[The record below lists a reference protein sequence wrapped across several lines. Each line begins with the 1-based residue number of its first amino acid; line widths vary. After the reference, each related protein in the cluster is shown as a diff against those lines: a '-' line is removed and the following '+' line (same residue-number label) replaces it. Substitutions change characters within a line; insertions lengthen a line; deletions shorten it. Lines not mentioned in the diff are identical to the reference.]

1 MEESMKA
8 QGGSE
13 SGTVQKTQGLDERV
27 GSLFQP
33 DTLLGEDYAA
43 NFRRK
48 IPLEAERILLLAI
61 LEDGVRC
68 YQENLFAVGGK
79 RRTLFEEARDWLFS
93 DDASWFCSFISI
105 CTMLNLE
112 PNYIRRGLRQW
123 ETKAHKSAT
132 VKPSPAVS
140 AEQRLVA

>member
-1 MEESMKA
+1 MKA
-8 QGGSE
+8 QGTSNNGAA
-13 SGTVQKTQGLDERV
+13 QRAQGLDERI

-61 LEDGVRC
+61 LEDGIRC
-68 YQENLFAVGGK
+68 YQENLVAAGGK
-79 RRTLFEEARDWLFS
+79 RRTLFEEAKEWLFS
-93 DDASWFCSFISI
+93 DDDGWFCSFISI

-123 ETKAHKSAT
+123 EAKARKAGQ
-132 VKPSPAVS
+132 VKQTGAVN

>member
-1 MEESMKA
+1 MKSQTNGENNA
-8 QGGSE
+8 PQRSHAM
-13 SGTVQKTQGLDERV
+13 DERI

-33 DTLLGEDYAA
+33 DTLLAEDYAA

-48 IPLEAERILLLAI
+48 IPLEPERILLLAI

-68 YQENLFAVGGK
+68 YQENLLVAGGK
-79 RRTLFEEARDWLFS
+79 RRVLFEEARDWLFS
-93 DDASWFCSFISI
+93 DDASWFCSFVSI

-123 ETKAHKSAT
+123 ELRARKAAPAKQSANRS
-132 VKPSPAVS
+132 V
-140 AEQRLVA
+140 EQRLVA

>member
-1 MEESMKA
+1 MKSQSNNNENGA
-8 QGGSE
+8 PQRTHGM
-13 SGTVQKTQGLDERV
+13 DERI

-48 IPLEAERILLLAI
+48 IPLEPERILLLAI

-68 YQENLFAVGGK
+68 YQENLFVGGGK
-79 RRTLFEEARDWLFS
+79 RRALFEEAKEWLFS
-93 DDASWFCSFISI
+93 DDSNWFCSFVSI
-105 CTMLNLE
+105 CTLLNLD

-123 ETKAHKSAT
+123 EAQLRKPAQKKASGN
-132 VKPSPAVS
+132 
-140 AEQRLVA
+140 AETDQRLVA

>member
-1 MEESMKA
+1 MELKDRNN
-8 QGGSE
+8 E
-13 SGTVQKTQGLDERV
+13 SGGRRTVGLDDRI

-48 IPLEAERILLLAI
+48 IPLEPERTLLLAV

-68 YQENLFAVGGK
+68 YQENLFAINGK
-79 RRTLFEEARDWLFS
+79 RRTLFDEAKEWLFS
-93 DDASWFCSFISI
+93 DDADWFCSFVSV
-105 CTMLNLE
+105 CTLLNLE

-123 ETKAHKSAT
+123 EAQARKASQKKQQGAT
-132 VKPSPAVS
+132 GI
-140 AEQRLVA
+140 EQRLVA

>member
-1 MEESMKA
+1 MKA
-8 QGGSE
+8 QGTTDN
-13 SGTVQKTQGLDERV
+13 GTARRTQGLDERI
-27 GSLFQP
+27 GSLFQS
-33 DTLLGEDYAA
+33 DILLGEDYAA

-61 LEDGVRC
+61 LEDGIRC
-68 YQENLFAVGGK
+68 YQENLFASGGK
-79 RRTLFEEARDWLFS
+79 RRTLFDEAKEWLFS

-123 ETKAHKSAT
+123 EAKARKTTQA
-132 VKPSPAVS
+132 KQPGAAN

>member
-1 MEESMKA
+1 MKSQSSSNENGA
-8 QGGSE
+8 PQRNHA
-13 SGTVQKTQGLDERV
+13 VDERI

-68 YQENLFAVGGK
+68 YQENLFVSGGK
-79 RRTLFEEARDWLFS
+79 RRVLFEEAQEWLFS
-93 DDASWFCSFISI
+93 DDSTWFCSFVSI
-105 CTMLNLE
+105 CTMLNLD
-112 PNYIRRGLRQW
+112 PGYIRRGLRQW
-123 ETKAHKSAT
+123 EARARKTAQAKQHGSG
-132 VKPSPAVS
+132 S

>member
-1 MEESMKA
+1 MELKDSNTT
-8 QGGSE
+8 S
-13 SGTVQKTQGLDERV
+13 SGPRTAGLDDRV

-48 IPLEAERILLLAI
+48 IPLEPERTLLLAV
-61 LEDGVRC
+61 LEDGIRC
-68 YQENLFAVGGK
+68 FQENLFAVTGK
-79 RRTLFEEARDWLFS
+79 RRALFDEAKDWLFS
-93 DDASWFCSFISI
+93 DDAEWFCSFVSV
-105 CTMLNLE
+105 CLMLNLE

-123 ETKAHKSAT
+123 ESNARKTTQK
-132 VKPSPAVS
+132 KPQGAVE

>member
-1 MEESMKA
+1 MILKSS
-8 QGGSE
+8 GE
-13 SGTVQKTQGLDERV
+13 SGTVKTAAIEEKI

-48 IPLEAERILLLAI
+48 LPLEPERTLLLAI

-68 YQENLFAVGGK
+68 YQENIYASGGK
-79 RRTLFEEARDWLFS
+79 RRALFEEARDWLFS
-93 DDASWFCSFISI
+93 DDTGWFCSFVSV
-105 CTMLNLE
+105 CTLLNLE

-123 ETKAHKSAT
+123 ESRARKASQKKSHG
-132 VKPSPAVS
+132 AVVND
-140 AEQRLVA
+140 QRMVA

>member
-1 MEESMKA
+1 MILK
-8 QGGSE
+8 GSGE
-13 SGTVQKTQGLDERV
+13 SGTVKTAAIEERI

-43 NFRRK
+43 NFGRK
-48 IPLEAERILLLAI
+48 LPLEPERTLLLAI

-68 YQENLFAVGGK
+68 YQENIYASGGK

-93 DDASWFCSFISI
+93 DDTGWFCSFVSV
-105 CTMLNLE
+105 CTLLNLE

-123 ETKAHKSAT
+123 ELRTRKTSQKKSHG
-132 VKPSPAVS
+132 AVVND
-140 AEQRLVA
+140 QRMVA

>member
-1 MEESMKA
+1 MKA
-8 QGGSE
+8 QGTSE
-13 SGTVQKTQGLDERV
+13 SGAGKKTQGMDERI

-48 IPLEAERILLLAI
+48 IPLETERVLLLAI
-61 LEDGVRC
+61 LEDGIRC

-79 RRTLFEEARDWLFS
+79 RRGLFEEAKEWLFS
-93 DDASWFCSFISI
+93 DDDSWFCSFISI
-105 CTMLNLE
+105 CMMLNLE

-123 ETKAHKSAT
+123 EAKARKAAQ
-132 VKPSPAVS
+132 VKQPGVGNT
-140 AEQRLVA
+140 EQRLVA

>member
-1 MEESMKA
+1 MILK
-8 QGGSE
+8 GSGE
-13 SGTVQKTQGLDERV
+13 SGTVKTAAIEERI

-48 IPLEAERILLLAI
+48 LPLEPERTLLLAI

-68 YQENLFAVGGK
+68 YQENIYASGGK

-93 DDASWFCSFISI
+93 DDTGWFCSFFSV
-105 CTMLNLE
+105 CTLLNLE

-123 ETKAHKSAT
+123 ELRTRKTSQKKSHG
-132 VKPSPAVS
+132 AVVND
-140 AEQRLVA
+140 QRMVA

>member
-1 MEESMKA
+1 MKS
-8 QGGSE
+8 QSINE
-13 SGTVQKTQGLDERV
+13 NGTPQRSHGMDERI

-48 IPLEAERILLLAI
+48 IPLEPERILLLAI

-68 YQENLFAVGGK
+68 YQENLFVTGGK
-79 RRTLFEEARDWLFS
+79 RRALFDEAKEWLFS
-93 DDASWFCSFISI
+93 DDSNWFCSFVSI

-123 ETKAHKSAT
+123 ETRARKAAPAKQQT
-132 VKPSPAVS
+132 NGSP
-140 AEQRLVA
+140 EQRLVA